1 MIAVFKGVKYIMDGR
16 RFLWASRPYA
26 PGFFQR
32 PDAAGGFGE
41 MRGSGR

>member
-1 MIAVFKGVKYIMDGR
+1 MTAVFKGVKYIMDGR

-32 PDAAGGFGE
+32 PDAADVFDII
-41 MRGSGR
+41 